1 MHIEHLSLKNFRNYI
16 RLELSLTQGA
26 VVIHGANAQ
35 GKTSL
40 LEAIYYLATSSSP
53 YTNSDRQLMNWNMDG
68 EFMPFTQV
76 GADIILSSHVMN
88 HAEIIL
94 FKDQT
99 PDGGER
105 FRKEVK
111 INGVSR
117 RGSDLLGLL
126 AVVMF
131 LPQDMSLV
139 EGPPA
144 GRRRYL
150 DIALCQTDNA
160 YSQALSTFEKALTQ
174 RNALLRRIGDGFASP
189 AELEYWDVQIAE
201 AAGILIAGRQ
211 RFIRELERLAQRVHR
226 DLSGRLEDL
235 ELVYQPSFEPTFE
248 GDGQRSFNTLG
259 LDLHRQLPPED
270 IVPQYRAALV
280 TSRSDEIARGMT
292 LIGPQRDEMRF
303 LVNGRDLGTYG
314 SRGQTRTGILALKLA
329 ELEWMHRT
337 LNEWPVL
344 LLDEVFAEL
353 DADRRSYLVDRI
365 KDVNQ
370 VLLTTTEIST
380 LAPEFLHKAALWQVR
395 DGQITIVEAR
405 GA

>member
-26 VVIHGANAQ
+26 VLIHGANAQ

-53 YTNSDRQLMNWNMDG
+53 YTNSDRQLMNWNMDS
-68 EFMPFTQV
+68 EFLPFTQV
-76 GADIILSSHVMN
+76 GADIILSSRVMN

-117 RGSDLLGLL
+117 RGADLLGLL

-160 YSQALSTFEKALTQ
+160 YAQALSTFEKALTQ
-174 RNALLRRIGDGFASP
+174 RNALLRRIGDGFAAP
-189 AELEYWDVQIAE
+189 AELEYWDVQIAD

-211 RFIRELERLAQRVHR
+211 RFIRELERLAQRIHR

-270 IVPQYRAALV
+270 IIPQYRAALV
-280 TSRSDEIARGMT
+280 ASRSDEITRGMT

-303 LVNGRDLGTYG
+303 MVNGRDLGTYG

-353 DADRRSYLVDRI
+353 DADRRSYLLDRI
-365 KDVNQ
+365 KEVNQ

-380 LAPEFLHKAALWQVR
+380 LAPEFLRQAALWKVH

>member
-1 MHIEHLSLKNFRNYI
+1 MYIEHLSLKNFRNYI
-16 RLELSLTQGA
+16 RLELSLAQGA
-26 VVIHGANAQ
+26 IVIHGANAQ

-40 LEAIYYLATSSSP
+40 LEGIYYLATGSSP

-76 GADIILSSHVMN
+76 GADIILASRVMN

-94 FKDQT
+94 VKEQT

-105 FRKEVK
+105 FRKEIK
-111 INGVSR
+111 INGVSKR
-117 RGSDLLGLL
+117 NADLLGLL

-160 YSQALSTFEKALTQ
+160 YAQSLSTFEKALTQ
-174 RNALLRRIGDGFASP
+174 RNALLRRIADGYSSP
-189 AELEYWDVQIAE
+189 AELDYWDAQIAD

-235 ELVYQPSFEPTFE
+235 ELVYQPSFEPTYE
-248 GDGQRSFNTLG
+248 GDGQRSFNALG
-259 LDLHRQLPPED
+259 LDLHRQLPSED
-270 IVPQYRAALV
+270 ITPQYQEALL
-280 TSRSDEIARGMT
+280 TARPDEIARGMT

-303 LVNGRDLGTYG
+303 MVNGRDLGTYG

-337 LNEWPVL
+337 LGEWPVL

-353 DADRRSYLVDRI
+353 DVDRRAYLVDRV

-380 LAPEFLHKAALWQVR
+380 LAPEFLHQAALWQVR
-395 DGQITIVEAR
+395 DGQITVLEAR
-405 GA
+405 DA